1 MDGDLSA
8 VVQAAKKLALLAE
21 TLERR
26 SGEAVA
32 TQQRAAVTLAQAVI
46 DVRSDASRIL
56 EASRAEVAKATHESL
71 NAHLTER
78 TNRFDSDI
86 SSATDRILEAS
97 RTVDDSVDRARA
109 SLRHLF
115 KLGMGWTALT
125 CALLACVGATLIGY
139 EWRSYT
145 VAKARADAAHVNA
158 DVVEAYARV
167 GMTSCGGT
175 PCVRLDAKAPRWGTN
190 GQYVLVRTKP
200 NE

>member
-1 MDGDLSA
+1 M
-8 VVQAAKKLALLAE
+8 QAAKKLALLAE

-26 SGEAVA
+26 SGEAIA

-56 EASRAEVAKATHESL
+56 EASRAEVSKATHETL
-71 NAHLTER
+71 NAHLTDR
-78 TNRFDSDI
+78 TDRFDQDI
-86 SSATDRILEAS
+86 SSATNRILEAS
-97 RTVDDSVDRARA
+97 RTVDDSVDHARV
-109 SLRHLF
+109 SMRHLF
-115 KLGMGWTALT
+115 RLGVGWTALT
-125 CALLACVGATLIGY
+125 CALLAGAGAILIGY

-145 VAKARADAAHVNA
+145 EAKARADAARLNA
-158 DVVEAYARV
+158 EVVEAYARV

-200 NE
+200 HE

>member
-32 TQQRAAVTLAQAVI
+32 TQQRAAMTLAQAVI

-56 EASRAEVAKATHESL
+56 EASRAEVSKATHESL
-71 NAHLTER
+71 NAHLTDR
-78 TNRFDSDI
+78 AGRFDNDI
-86 SSATDRILEAS
+86 SSATNRILEAS
-97 RTVDDSVDRARA
+97 RTVDDSVDRTRA

-115 KLGMGWTALT
+115 RLGMGWTALT
-125 CALLACVGATLIGY
+125 CALLAGAGAILIGY
-139 EWRSYT
+139 GFRSYT
-145 VAKARADAAHVNA
+145 EAKARADAARVNA
-158 DVVEAYARV
+158 EVVEAYARV

-200 NE
+200 HE

>member
-8 VVQAAKKLALLAE
+8 VVQTAKKLASLAE

-26 SGEAVA
+26 SGEAIA

-56 EASRAEVAKATHESL
+56 EASRAEVSKATRETL
-71 NAHLTER
+71 NGHLTDR
-78 TNRFDSDI
+78 TDRFDHDI
-86 SSATDRILEAS
+86 SSATNRILDAS
-97 RTVDDSVDRARA
+97 RAVDDSVGRARA
-109 SLRHLF
+109 SLGRVF
-115 KLGMGWTALT
+115 KLGVGWTALMCT
-125 CALLACVGATLIGY
+125 LLAAAGAILIGY

-145 VAKARADAAHVNA
+145 EAKARADAARVNA
-158 DVVEAYARV
+158 DLVEAYARA